1 MRFGFSEDQLQ
12 LTAAVRQLLDGELSP
27 QVRGSAEAGA
37 RRGALWKALAEQ
49 GIFALLVP
57 EEHDG
62 LGLTELDAA
71 GVLEE
76 LGRAAAPGPVAE
88 TAFIAPRLLAGS
100 PEHLQ
105 ALAAGQL
112 AVAVTALPGGY
123 AAHADVAD
131 LVIVLAEEEVRVVPG
146 DAAGLAV
153 QPQADQTRPL
163 AAVPGG
169 QGTVLATGADARELA
184 AAARSYGAV
193 ATAAQL
199 VGAAPRLLDDTIRYA
214 GQRHQFGHPIGSFQA
229 VKHQL
234 ADVAVAVAFARPL
247 VHRACYSL
255 CHRLPTSARDASAAK
270 AAAADASELAA
281 RVALQMHGAI
291 GYTEEAELQVWLK
304 RVWALV
310 PEWGDA
316 HLHRQQVAAGLLDEP
331 PLPRVP

>member
-1 MRFGFSEDQLQ
+1 MRFGFTEDQVQ
-12 LTAAVRQLLDGELSP
+12 LTAAVRQLLEGELSP
-27 QVRGSAEAGA
+27 QIRSSAEASA

-49 GIFALLVP
+49 GVFALLVS

-76 LGRAAAPGPVAE
+76 LGWAAAPGPVAE
-88 TAFIAPRLLAGS
+88 TAFIAPRLLAGR
-100 PEHLQ
+100 PEQLQ

-112 AVAVTALPGGY
+112 VVAVTALPGGF

-131 LVIVLAEEEVRVVPG
+131 LVLALDEDGVRAVPG
-146 DAAGLAV
+146 GVSGLAV
-153 QPQADQTRPL
+153 QAQVDQTRPL

-169 QGTVLATGADARELA
+169 QGTVLADGA
-184 AAARSYGAV
+184 AAAELVAAARDYGAV

-199 VGAAPRLLDDTIRYA
+199 VGASARILDDTIRYA

-255 CHRLPTSARDASAAK
+255 AERLPTVTRDASAAK
-270 AAAADASELAA
+270 AAAADAAEQAA
-281 RVALQMHGAI
+281 RAALQVHGAI

-316 HLHRQQVAAGLLDEP
+316 HLHRQRVAAALLDEP
-331 PLPRVP
+331 ALPRVP

>member
-12 LTAAVRQLLDGELSP
+12 LTAAVRQLLEGELSP
-27 QVRGSAEAGA
+27 HIRGSAEASA
-37 RRGALWKALAEQ
+37 RRGALWKALADQ
-49 GIFALLVP
+49 GVFALLVP

-76 LGRAAAPGPVAE
+76 LGWAAAPGPVAE
-88 TAFIAPRLLAGS
+88 TALIAPRLLAGR
-100 PEHLQ
+100 PEQLQ
-105 ALAAGQL
+105 ALAGGQL
-112 AVAVTALPGGY
+112 VVAVTALPGGY

-131 LVIVLAEEEVRVVPG
+131 LVLALAEDEVRAVPG
-146 DAAGLAV
+146 GSGLTV
-153 QPQADQTRPL
+153 QPQVDQTRPA

-169 QGTVLATGADARELA
+169 QGTVLAAGATATELV
-184 AAARSYGAV
+184 AAARDYGAV

-199 VGAAPRLLDDTIRYA
+199 VGAAARMLDDTVRYA

-255 CHRLPTSARDASAAK
+255 YHRLPSAARDASAAK
-270 AAAADASELAA
+270 AAAADAAELAV
-281 RVALQMHGAI
+281 RVALQIHGAI

-310 PEWGDA
+310 PEWGDG
-316 HLHRQQVAAGLLDEP
+316 HFHRQRVAAALLDEP
-331 PLPRVP
+331 PLSRVP

>member
-27 QVRGSAEAGA
+27 QVRASSEASA

-49 GIFALLVP
+49 GVFALLVP

-88 TAFIAPRLLAGS
+88 TMFIAPRLLSGN
-100 PEHLQ
+100 PEQLQ

-123 AAHADVAD
+123 AAHADIAD
-131 LVIVLAEEEVRVVPG
+131 LVLALAEEEVRALPG
-146 DAAGLAV
+146 AAGPEM
-153 QPQADQTRPL
+153 QPQVDPTRPL
-163 AAVPGG
+163 AAVPSG
-169 QGTVLATGADARELA
+169 QGTILAAGAAAKELV
-184 AAARSYGAV
+184 AAARNYGAV
-193 ATAAQL
+193 AAAAQL
-199 VGAAPRLLDDTIRYA
+199 VGAAARLLDDTIRYA

-229 VKHQL
+229 VKHKL

-255 CHRLPTSARDASAAK
+255 CYRLPTAARDASAAK
-270 AAAADASELAA
+270 AAAADAAELAA
-281 RVALQMHGAI
+281 RVALQVHGAI

-316 HLHRQQVAAGLLDEP
+316 HLHRQQVATALLDEP
-331 PLPRVP
+331 LLPCTP

>member
-1 MRFGFSEDQLQ
+1 MRFGFTDDQLQ
-12 LTAAVRQLLDGELSP
+12 LTAAVRELLEGELSP
-27 QVRGSAEAGA
+27 QIRGSAEASA

-49 GIFALLVP
+49 GVFALLVP

-76 LGRAAAPGPVAE
+76 LGWAAVPGPVAE
-88 TAFIAPRLLAGS
+88 TAFIAPRLLAGR
-100 PEHLQ
+100 PEQLQ

-112 AVAVTALPGGY
+112 VVTVTALPGGY

-131 LVIVLAEEEVRVVPG
+131 LVLALADDEVRAVPG
-146 DAAGLAV
+146 GPGLAV
-153 QPQADQTRPL
+153 QPQVDQTRPV

-169 QGTVLATGADARELA
+169 QGTVLAAGGAAAELV
-184 AAARSYGAV
+184 AAARDYGAV

-199 VGAAPRLLDDTIRYA
+199 VGAAARMLDDTVRYA

-229 VKHQL
+229 VKHRL

-255 CHRLPTSARDASAAK
+255 AERLPTAARDGSAAK
-270 AAAADASELAA
+270 AAAADAAELAA
-281 RVALQMHGAI
+281 RVALQVHGAI

-304 RVWALV
+304 RVWSLV

-316 HLHRQQVAAGLLDEP
+316 HLHRQRVAAALLDEP

>member
-1 MRFGFSEDQLQ
+1 MRFGFTEDQLQ
-12 LTAAVRQLLDGELSP
+12 LTAAVRQLLDWELSP
-27 QVRGSAEAGA
+27 QIRASAEAGA

-49 GIFALLVP
+49 GVFALLVP

-71 GVLEE
+71 GVLDE
-76 LGRAAAPGPVAE
+76 LGRAAAPGPIAE
-88 TAFIAPRLLAGS
+88 TMFIAPRLLSGS
-100 PEHLQ
+100 PEQLQ

-112 AVAVTALPGGY
+112 VVAVTALPGGY

-131 LVIVLAEEEVRVVPG
+131 LVLVLAEEEVRAVPG
-146 DAAGLAV
+146 GAAGPDV
-153 QPQADQTRPL
+153 QPQVDQTRPL

-169 QGTVLATGADARELA
+169 QGTALASGDAARELV
-184 AAARSYGAV
+184 AAARNYGAV

-199 VGAAPRLLDDTIRYA
+199 VGAAARLLDDTIRYA

-229 VKHQL
+229 VKHKL

-255 CHRLPTSARDASAAK
+255 CYQLPTAARDASAAK
-270 AAAADASELAA
+270 AAAADAAELAA
-281 RVALQMHGAI
+281 RVALQVHGAI

-316 HLHRQQVAAGLLDEP
+316 HLHRQRVATALLDEP
-331 PLPRVP
+331 LLPCTP

>member
-12 LTAAVRQLLDGELSP
+12 FTAAVRQLLDGELSP

-49 GIFALLVP
+49 GVFALLVP

-62 LGLTELDAA
+62 LGLTELDAV

-88 TAFIAPRLLAGS
+88 TLFIAPRLLSGS
-100 PEHLQ
+100 PEQLQ

-112 AVAVTALPGGY
+112 VVAVTALPGGY

-131 LVIVLAEEEVRVVPG
+131 LVLALAEEEARAVPG
-146 DAAGLAV
+146 GAGLGV
-153 QPQADQTRPL
+153 QPQVDQTRPL

-169 QGTVLATGADARELA
+169 QGTVLAAGAAARELV
-184 AAARSYGAV
+184 AAARNHGAV

-199 VGAAPRLLDDTIRYA
+199 VGAAARLLDDTIRYA

-234 ADVAVAVAFARPL
+234 ANVAVAVEFARPL

-255 CHRLPTSARDASAAK
+255 CHRLPTSERDASAAK
-270 AAAADASELAA
+270 AAAADAAELAA
-281 RVALQMHGAI
+281 RVALQVHGAI

>member
-100 PEHLQ
+100 PEYLQ

-131 LVIVLAEEEVRVVPG
+131 LVVALAEEEVRAVPG

-153 QPQADQTRPL
+153 QPQVDQTRPL

-169 QGTVLATGADARELA
+169 QGTVLATGADARELVA
-184 AAARSYGAV
+184 AAQSYGAV

-199 VGAAPRLLDDTIRYA
+199 VGAATRLLDDTIRYA

-247 VHRACYSL
+247 RPPGLLLAVPPAAHLRAGCVGGQGG
-255 CHRLPTSARDASAAK
+255 CCRRVGAGRAGG
-270 AAAADASELAA
+270 AADA
-281 RVALQMHGAI
+281 R
-291 GYTEEAELQVWLK
+291 
-304 RVWALV
+304 R
-310 PEWGDA
+310 DR
-316 HLHRQQVAAGLLDEP
+316 LHRGSRAAGLAQAS
-331 PLPRVP
+331 VGAGA